1 MWADFAPM
9 LVGIAFF
16 VMVGFIVKTVV
27 DGRRRQEHL
36 KTVTEFNN
44 RLLDKL
50 GSVSD
55 FAQFLQSD
63 GGARFLDTLSTE
75 RGVLGPRERM
85 LRAVQTGVILS
96 VVGVGFLLL
105 GWLYA
110 FDEDAFTVL
119 GVIILSLGLGF
130 LLSSAASYRL
140 ARTLGVLDES
150 IAGRSSRG

>member
-16 VMVGFIVKTVV
+16 TLIGFIVKVVV
-27 DGRRRQEHL
+27 DGRRRGEHL
-36 KTVTEFNN
+36 KIATEFNS
-44 RLLDKL
+44 RLLDRL
-50 GSVSD
+50 GSVAE
-55 FAQFLQSD
+55 FGQFLQTD

-75 RGVLGPRERM
+75 RGTIGPRERM

-105 GWLYA
+105 GWLYT
-110 FDEDAFTVL
+110 FDDDAFTVL

-130 LLSSAASYRL
+130 LLSSAVSYRL
-140 ARTLGVLDES
+140 ARSLGVLDEAS
-150 IAGRSSRG
+150 AARRDRS